1 MCPACGVR
9 NAAVV
14 FEPPTNCRRLVT
26 EYSATKGR
34 LGFDPKKLH
43 EMVNG
48 CAHRQELLR
57 DGLKAA
63 EVKVLRHLIGRE
75 RLDLWS

>member
-1 MCPACGVR
+1 MAQTYRSSAPSL
-9 NAAVV
+9 NYDLD
-14 FEPPTNCRRLVT
+14 NCRRRVT
-26 EYSATKGR
+26 EYSVMKGR
-34 LGFDPKKLH
+34 PGFDLKKLH

-57 DGLKAA
+57 GGLRAA
-63 EVKVLRHLIGRE
+63 EVKVLRELIGRE